1 MSTTLL
7 LWVGMT
13 MWASRILVPMDDS
26 QANHLKAYG
35 VAFWVLENGVEVE
48 WLLNYRGGSFLMPNI
63 GEIENECVIRGV
75 SYQVIADVQAAQI
88 LSEIADPEVN
98 MERVKLE
105 VSPKIAVYS
114 PDGKQP
120 WDDAVTLVLTY
131 AEIPYEVVYDT
142 EILLGELP
150 QYDWLHLHHEDFT
163 GQYGKFYKAYRS
175 AAWYQEEVERQS
187 STAQVMGF
195 QKVSEMKRKV
205 ATTIQEFVIGGGFLF
220 TMCSGTD
227 SYDIALAAQGVD
239 ICAPMYDGDPADPA
253 SQGKLDFER
262 GLAFQSY
269 TLEMDPLV
277 YEFSNI
283 DGTKDHS
290 DIKPINDFFTLF
302 DFSAKWDI
310 VPTMLTQSHE
320 RVIAGFMGQT
330 TSFRKEFIR
339 PDVTVMGDNRNLPT
353 AKYIHG
359 TLGLGQW
366 TYYGGHDPED
376 YRHLVND
383 PPTDLNL
390 HPNSPGY
397 RLILNNILFPAA
409 KKKRGKRKEARVDR
423 VSALD
428 GHREGEHFQSAFRVI
443 FDQEFNGASCAFGH
457 AEQSEAGVSTN
468 GIGVAL
474 AKHVDVS
481 LAKGGVVHVV
491 DVGDFGAELVS
502 QCRFHHVAAMH
513 LESEWRLLHG
523 QEQQDFSFVVN
534 ESMVQ
539 HVLDGFDHNVQN
551 PFGLLSASP

>member
-1 MSTTLL
+1 MIQDWRKLIAALVLLVATT
-7 LWVGMT
+7 GA
-13 MWASRILVPMDDS
+13 WASRILVPMDQS

-63 GEIENECVIRGV
+63 AEIENECVIRGV
-75 SYQVIADVQAAQI
+75 SYQVIADVQASQI
-88 LSEIADPEVN
+88 LTEIADPEVN

-105 VSPKIAVYS
+105 VSPKVAVYS

-131 AEIPYEVVYDT
+131 AEIPYDVVYDT
-142 EILLGELP
+142 QILTGELP
-150 QYDWLHLHHEDFT
+150 KYDWLHLHHEDFT

-175 AAWYQEEVERQS
+175 ATWYQEEVDRQS
-187 STAQVMGF
+187 ATAQVMGF

-205 ATTIQEFVIGGGFLF
+205 ATTIQEFVVGGGFLF

-227 SYDIALAAQGVD
+227 SYDIALAAQDVD
-239 ICAPMYDGDPADPA
+239 ICAPMFDGDPADPA
-253 SQGKLDFER
+253 AQGKLTFDR
-262 GLAFQSY
+262 GLAFQDY
-269 TLEMDPLV
+269 ALEMDPLV

-283 DGTKDHS
+283 DGTKDHTN
-290 DIKPINDFFTLF
+290 IKPINDFFTLF

-409 KKKRGKRKEARVDR
+409 KKKERK
-423 VSALD
+423 
-428 GHREGEHFQSAFRVI
+428 
-443 FDQEFNGASCAFGH
+443 
-457 AEQSEAGVSTN
+457 T
-468 GIGVAL
+468 
-474 AKHVDVS
+474 
-481 LAKGGVVHVV
+481 
-491 DVGDFGAELVS
+491 
-502 QCRFHHVAAMH
+502 
-513 LESEWRLLHG
+513 
-523 QEQQDFSFVVN
+523 
-534 ESMVQ
+534 
-539 HVLDGFDHNVQN
+539 
-551 PFGLLSASP
+551 